1 MILNI
6 LSIPSAILLILTS
19 TGLLLSANW
28 RFSIWAL
35 SLQYVGVFL
44 LVALS
49 WRIEMAVAK
58 LLAGWFSGA
67 ILGFSLASNF
77 DTYDIERMYG
87 AGEAQARPTGRLF
100 RIFAIALVWLAVGLL
115 TSSLLKWVPG
125 ISLAQILGGLILIG
139 LGILQLGLT
148 ANPLLIIIGLLTV
161 LGGFEIF
168 YATVEISTLVAGL
181 LAGVNLTLALAGA
194 YFLTITVSVH
204 TLTNLSSDN
213 NPSDID
219 ITTLEKHI

>member
-6 LSIPSAILLILTS
+6 LSIPAAILLILTS
-19 TGLLLSANW
+19 TGILLSTNW

-58 LLAGWFSGA
+58 LLAGWFAGA
-67 ILGFSLASNF
+67 ILGFTLASNF
-77 DTYDIERMYG
+77 DTYDIERTYRD
-87 AGEAQARPTGRLF
+87 GEGQARPTGRLF
-100 RIFAIALVWLAVGLL
+100 RIFAIALSWLAVGLL

-139 LGILQLGLT
+139 LGILHLGLT
-148 ANPLLIIIGLLTV
+148 ANPSSITIGLLTV
-161 LGGFEIF
+161 LGGFEIL
-168 YATVEISTLVAGL
+168 YATVEKSTLVAGL
-181 LAGVNLTLALAGA
+181 LAGVNLALALAGA
-194 YFLTITVSVH
+194 YILTVTVSAQAIIVADDE
-204 TLTNLSSDN
+204 NL
-213 NPSDID
+213 SDID
-219 ITTLEKHI
+219 ITILEKHI